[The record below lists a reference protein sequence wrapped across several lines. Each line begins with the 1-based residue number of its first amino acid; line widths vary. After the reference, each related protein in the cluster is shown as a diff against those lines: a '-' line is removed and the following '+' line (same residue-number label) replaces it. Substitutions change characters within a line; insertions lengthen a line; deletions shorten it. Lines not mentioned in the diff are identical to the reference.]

1 VPAPPELL
9 RKVGLFERVSER
21 DIKRLADALKKRVF
35 PEGDVILAQGEGGIG
50 FFVIGEGT
58 VEYSVDGKRVG
69 SGGPGDYFGEVALID
84 DEPRSATVTA
94 ATDVTVYGMTRWD
107 FRAFVDENADIASGL
122 RQVMAKRQSTESGR
136 ARN

>member
-1 VPAPPELL
+1 M
-9 RKVGLFERVSER
+9 SER

-122 RQVMAKRQSTESGR
+122 RQVMAKRQSTESAG
-136 ARN
+136 